1 MPHSLSLHILKD
13 MHHLC
18 QRAEM
23 ADKLIVSQV
32 YELAGVE
39 YLHSYFH
46 VLRADDSISYQHS
59 IWLLTECN
67 SKVTQKGF

>member
-1 MPHSLSLHILKD
+1 
-13 MHHLC
+13 
-18 QRAEM
+18 M